1 MALTISRLA
10 SGIAVFCIIMLAS
23 CEQAKEIKTVSTID
37 SVRQAQVKEILMS
50 SMKRDHCDW
59 GCAVLMKT
67 ETGEIVANVNLSGD
81 KAGKNFSELYDF
93 AILKQIVP
101 GHMFTLASLM
111 AGFEDGLFT
120 PDDMVETGK
129 GSCKFSDI
137 EMKDNCEDGF
147 GNIPIGKAFTYGSN
161 IGVSKAIFNSY
172 NDDQQGFID
181 QLRKFKLDM
190 LLGVDS
196 VEPVPYFNLPE
207 SFTWSAVAL
216 PLLAI
221 GYECKMTPLQIMGF
235 YNSIATGKRIRPV
248 TEKNDT
254 IKIPVVLDEALYS
267 TATLKYAR
275 QLLDNTTESHLKNA
289 MGSIK
294 ISGHS
299 SVVINPGD
307 KKSFTQIACA
317 YFPTDK
323 PEYTCIVVMN
333 NYNPEYSFNAVIALR
348 DIIGSIYCNFDKN
361 IPKEQQ
367 PYEDSVVEVT
377 K

>member
-1 MALTISRLA
+1 MAANIFRSIFLISFGLA
-10 SGIAVFCIIMLAS
+10 IMLSS

-50 SMKRDHCDW
+50 SMKRDNCDW

-67 ETGEIVANVNLSGD
+67 ETGEIVASVNLSGD
-81 KAGKNFSELYDF
+81 TAGKNFSELYDF
-93 AILKQIVP
+93 AGLKQIVP

-111 AGFEDGLFT
+111 AGFEDGYFT
-120 PDDMVETGK
+120 ADDIVETGK

-137 EMKDNCEDGF
+137 EMKDNSESGF
-147 GNIPIGKAFTYGSN
+147 GNIPISKSFANNSN
-161 IGVSKAIFNSY
+161 IGVSKVIFNSY
-172 NDDQQGFID
+172 KDDQQGFID
-181 QLRKFKLDM
+181 QLRKFKLDIP
-190 LLGVDS
+190 LGVDS

-207 SFTWSAVAL
+207 SATWSPVAL
-216 PLLAI
+216 PWLAI

-235 YNSIATGKRIRPV
+235 YNSVATGKRIRPV

-254 IKIPVVLDEALYS
+254 IKLPIVLDEALYS
-267 TATLKYAR
+267 PATLKYAR
-275 QLLDNTTESHLKNA
+275 QLLDNTRESHLKNA
-289 MGSIK
+289 MGPIK

-299 SVVINPGD
+299 SVVKNVGSE
-307 KKSFTQIACA
+307 KSFTQIACA
-317 YFPTDK
+317 YFPTEN

-361 IPKEQQ
+361 IPKEEQ
-367 PYEDSVVEVT
+367 PYEDSVVVVT
-377 K
+377 E